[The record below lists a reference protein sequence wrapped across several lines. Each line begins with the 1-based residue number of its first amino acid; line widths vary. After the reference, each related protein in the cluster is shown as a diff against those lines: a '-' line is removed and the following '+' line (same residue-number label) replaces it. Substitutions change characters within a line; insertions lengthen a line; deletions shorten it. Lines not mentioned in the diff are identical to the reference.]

1 MFLYR
6 IFDIIIIHR
15 PPPLP
20 YPPPRPQ
27 LALEK
32 RCGETDAMAKTFSIA
47 IFINYSPVTPFAPLP
62 SAASCPAATPCAA
75 TPCAD
80 PLRHCMASIIDDG
93 LNKMLRCML
102 WISGLDGLC
111 V

>member
-47 IFINYSPVTPFAPLP
+47 IFINYSPVVPFRRRPP
-62 SAASCPAATPCAA
+62 RP
-75 TPCAD
+75 PCAD
-80 PLRHCMASIIDDG
+80 PLRRPPAPLHGID
-93 LNKMLRCML
+93 N
-102 WISGLDGLC
+102 
-111 V
+111 